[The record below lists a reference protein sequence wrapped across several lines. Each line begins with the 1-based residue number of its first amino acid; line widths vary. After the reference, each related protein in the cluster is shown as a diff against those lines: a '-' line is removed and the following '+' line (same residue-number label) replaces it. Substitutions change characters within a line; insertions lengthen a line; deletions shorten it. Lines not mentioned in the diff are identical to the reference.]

1 MDTTLTNNHQ
11 QLLQQHQQHSD
22 HSENSH
28 HHHSHHHHHSSSSNG
43 GRRGSASLISELKE
57 YYKAEKSQRKYK
69 DATSIFRAHM
79 RKRSMR
85 KKLLESMLLWVTYM
99 ATFAVL
105 LAVVYAYYFDKP

>member
-28 HHHSHHHHHSSSSNG
+28 HHHSHHHHHSSSNG

-79 RKRSMR
+79 RKRYMR

-99 ATFAVL
+99 ATSAVL